1 MAAPLPP
8 LFTMLQ
14 QLVAAPSVSASTP
27 QLDMSNRGVIDLLA
41 TWLHALDFKVQI
53 IPIAGQTTPPGHQP
67 KANLIATRGVGPGG
81 LVLAGHTDT
90 VPYDT
95 HSWQQDPFALTER
108 DQRWYGLGA
117 TDMKGFFPVALE
129 AIRAFADVEFK
140 QPLIVL
146 ATADE
151 ETSMDGARQLVEQ
164 GHPKARFA
172 VIGEPT
178 DLKPARMHKGMMM
191 ESLTLTGRSGHSS
204 DPTLGANALEA
215 MTDAIGELRSF
226 RAELQ
231 QRYRN
236 AAFHVQVP
244 TLNLGCIHGGDS
256 PNRICGE
263 CELHFDLR
271 PLPGMD
277 IHELRTTI
285 AHRLQPIAEKNGV
298 NIQLR
303 SLFPGIQP
311 FEQKADSEL
320 IRAIEQLSGHT
331 AGTVAFAT
339 EAPFMQA
346 LGMDT
351 VVFGPG
357 SISQAHQPNEY
368 IEMAQIDPAIA
379 ALKGLIQK
387 FCL

>member
-1 MAAPLPP
+1 MTARLPP
-8 LFTMLQ
+8 LFAMLQ
-14 QLVAAPSVSASTP
+14 QLVAAPSVSCSTP
-27 QLDMSNRGVIDLLA
+27 ALDMSNRGVIDLLA
-41 TWLHALDFKVQI
+41 TWLLALDFEVQI
-53 IPIAGQTTPPGHQP
+53 IPITGQATPAGQLP
-67 KANLIATRGVGPGG
+67 KANLIATRGSGPGG

-129 AIRAFADVEFK
+129 AIKSFADVEFK

-178 DLKPARMHKGMMM
+178 DLKPARLHKGMMM

-204 DPTLGANALEA
+204 DPALGANALEA
-215 MTDAIGELRSF
+215 MTDAIGELRNF

-277 IHELRTTI
+277 IHELRKTI
-285 AHRLQPIAEKNGV
+285 AQRLQPIAEKNGV

-320 IRAIEQLSGHT
+320 VRAIEHLSGHA

-368 IEMAQIDPAIA
+368 IEMAQIEPAIA